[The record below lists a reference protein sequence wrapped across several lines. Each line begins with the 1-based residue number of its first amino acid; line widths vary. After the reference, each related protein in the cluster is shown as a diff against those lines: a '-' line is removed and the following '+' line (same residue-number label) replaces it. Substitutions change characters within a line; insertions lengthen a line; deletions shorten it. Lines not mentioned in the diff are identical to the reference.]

1 MKTIT
6 TPAVSRSTWR
16 AYALALTMHL
26 AIPVTF
32 ADVVPAATGLSE
44 YQEKTA
50 LPALTEMLKAEEGKP
65 PMSNSTAVNP
75 IEIKPA
81 QVADSHEIRI
91 AKLEFKKARL
101 VDVMR
106 TISEISEINIVPTKE
121 AGEVEVTVYLRNVT
135 VHEAIDTIS
144 RSHGLWY
151 RQDKISRA
159 YRVMTAKE
167 YQSDMVVF
175 RDDVTKVFNLL
186 HPNPIIVASA
196 IEDLYGQRVIMS
208 LGIEQNDFGIG
219 GMGMGAGGTSAGR
232 GGIGG
237 GARSGQA
244 GLRRQTGART
254 NGGMGGRRGGAGA
267 RRGLN
272 QQTPAEE
279 AITETLTPE
288 QLARLD
294 EAMEASEG
302 DGRISSDEL
311 RGVSR
316 NEQPIYVTVNRE
328 HNLIIV
334 RTSDLAVLRDIE
346 ALIKEM
352 DKPTQQVL
360 LEMRILELTLG
371 DSYNQLFNF
380 EYLSSDGESFIGLGN
395 QPPPSQSGSLIYSF
409 LNSRIAARLELLQRN
424 NQINTLSSPM
434 LMASNNRPAR
444 VFVGEERVLVTGVTA
459 TDPVISAV
467 GTVITPGRIT
477 YETEL
482 RDIGNTLNIIPK
494 INADGTVTLSI
505 QQDVSSVL
513 EGAVTLP
520 PITVGNNTQSFSID
534 SVRVANVEGTVVAKD
549 GLTVAIGG
557 LISDSKTYN
566 ETKVPILGDVP
577 LLGELFKTKEE
588 VNRKSEM
595 ILLITPRIVR
605 QASEGENVT
614 AEAMEEVSMQ
624 TWYD

>member
-6 TPAVSRSTWR
+6 TTAISRSAWR
-16 AYALALTMHL
+16 VYALSLAMYLAATPVAL
-26 AIPVTF
+26 

-44 YQEKTA
+44 YQ
-50 LPALTEMLKAEEGKP
+50 AETQI
-65 PMSNSTAVNP
+65 S
-75 IEIKPA
+75 KPA
-81 QVADSHEIRI
+81 EAARLETKPARVADSNEIRI

-106 TISEISEINIVPTKE
+106 TISEISDINIVPTKE

-159 YRVMTAKE
+159 YRVMTAKQ

-208 LGIEQNDFGIG
+208 LGVEQDDFGMG
-219 GMGMGAGGTSAGR
+219 RMGMGAGGTSAGR
-232 GGIGG
+232 GIGG
-237 GARSGQA
+237 TARSGQSS
-244 GLRRQTGART
+244 LRRQTGARSSSGT
-254 NGGMGGRRGGAGA
+254 SGRRGGVV

-272 QQTPAEE
+272 QEMPAEE

-294 EAMEASEG
+294 EAMQTAES

-334 RTSDLAVLRDIE
+334 RTSDLDVLRDIE

-360 LEMRILELTLG
+360 LEMRILELTIG

-380 EYLSSDGESFIGLGN
+380 EYLSSDGETFIGLGN

-477 YETEL
+477 YDTEL

-513 EGAVTLP
+513 EGAVSLP
-520 PITVGNNTQSFSID
+520 PITVGNTTQSFNID

-588 VNRKSEM
+588 INRKSEM

-614 AEAMEEVSMQ
+614 AEAMEEVSMRA
-624 TWYD
+624 WYD

>member
-6 TPAVSRSTWR
+6 TLAVSRSAR
-16 AYALALTMHL
+16 RVNALALAMHL
-26 AIPVTF
+26 AIPVSF
-32 ADVVPAATGLSE
+32 ADVVPAATGLSD
-44 YQEKTA
+44 YQ
-50 LPALTEMLKAEEGKP
+50 AEAKI
-65 PMSNSTAVNP
+65 S
-75 IEIKPA
+75 KPA
-81 QVADSHEIRI
+81 AVVQIENRPASVADSHEIRI
-91 AKLEFKKARL
+91 TKLEFKKARL

-106 TISEISEINIVPTKE
+106 TISEISDINIVPTKE

-208 LGIEQNDFGIG
+208 LGIEQNDFGMG

-232 GGIGG
+232 GIGG

-244 GLRRQTGART
+244 GLRRQTGARAG
-254 NGGMGGRRGGAGA
+254 GGMGGRRGGVGA

-272 QQTPAEE
+272 RQTPAEE

-294 EAMEASEG
+294 EAMEASE
-302 DGRISSDEL
+302 DNLRISSDQL
-311 RGVSR
+311 QGVSR

-334 RTSDLAVLRDIE
+334 RTSDLDVLRDIE

-395 QPPPSQSGSLIYSF
+395 QPVPSQSGSLIYSF

-424 NQINTLSSPM
+424 NQINTLSSPI

-467 GTVITPGRIT
+467 GTVITPARIT
-477 YETEL
+477 YDTEL

-577 LLGELFKTKEE
+577 LLGELFKSKEE
-588 VNRKSEM
+588 INRKSEM

-605 QASEGENVT
+605 QASETENVT
-614 AEAMEEVSMQ
+614 AETLEEVSMQ